1 MAGAVEH
8 ELTEQAVAERVAAV
22 VLADAGG
29 LVEVGPWPLGLSLL
43 RPVVSSD
50 QVQAQRAELP
60 GRENPVTGLVEDF
73 LDEVERIVVE
83 RTVRLSR
90 ATRPLGVKRGHAY
103 LVEPVDH
110 LDRSVGQGLCTNP
123 AMASALPPPA
133 EASTT
138 VDRRHFTIDV
148 PDLRPLRRTIL

>member
-1 MAGAVEH
+1 M
-8 ELTEQAVAERVAAV
+8 
-22 VLADAGG
+22 
-29 LVEVGPWPLGLSLL
+29 
-43 RPVVSSD
+43 
-50 QVQAQRAELP
+50 
-60 GRENPVTGLVEDF
+60 
-73 LDEVERIVVE
+73 
-83 RTVRLSR
+83 
-90 ATRPLGVKRGHAY
+90 
-103 LVEPVDH
+103 DH